1 MPRSRSRILK
11 AAGYPRTFRPREFPS
26 EAFMSDKRKPLKK
39 KQVKE
44 KSSVVPVD
52 AKPLGESVKKSAA
65 GSKKS

>member
-1 MPRSRSRILK
+1 
-11 AAGYPRTFRPREFPS
+11 
-26 EAFMSDKRKPLKK
+26 MSDKRKPLKK